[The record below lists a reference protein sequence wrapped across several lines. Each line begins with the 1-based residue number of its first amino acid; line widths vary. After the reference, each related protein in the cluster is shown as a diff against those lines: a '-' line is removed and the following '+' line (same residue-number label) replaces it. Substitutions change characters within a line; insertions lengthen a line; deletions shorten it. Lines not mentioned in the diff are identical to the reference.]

1 MVERHRHVRHEEL
14 FGVLMRRIRNLIVA
28 LAVVV
33 AGLVGLQSPASADP
47 PPPGYACMYIAN
59 NDPTM
64 GPGGTLVYA
73 DWDYITTSYVRAA
86 CWVSYLGGEINCTFY
101 VRYDTAGN
109 TSGPYG
115 KICRN

>member
-1 MVERHRHVRHEEL
+1 
-14 FGVLMRRIRNLIVA
+14 MRRTI
-28 LAVVV
+28 LA
-33 AGLVGLQSPASADP
+33 AAIAVGAVLGIGAAPAAANP
-47 PPPGYACMYIAN
+47 PPAGYACMFIAGA
-59 NDPTM
+59 DPTM

-73 DWDYITTSYVRAA
+73 AWDQLTPYYVRGA